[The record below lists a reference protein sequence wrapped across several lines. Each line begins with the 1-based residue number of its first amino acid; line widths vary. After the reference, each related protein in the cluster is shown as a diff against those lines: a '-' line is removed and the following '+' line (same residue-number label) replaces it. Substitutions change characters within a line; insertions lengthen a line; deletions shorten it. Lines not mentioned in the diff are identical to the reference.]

1 MMGLSVSTFSKS
13 INFVALNAWSQESFS
28 VFLQK
33 DANRKRIAGF
43 FSHCVQGDSINT
55 MYSNTRRRRPSNN
68 RGFFKTRS
76 NRGQM
81 HQGYINPERFI
92 NKPMTTEEQTSY
104 VPTHSFADFGLSEA
118 LVKSIAYKGYTAPTP
133 IQDQTIPFLLE
144 GRDVIG
150 QANTGTGKTA
160 AFLIPLIDKML
171 KNRNQKALVVAP
183 TRELALQIQD
193 EFKTFAHNMD
203 LKSILI
209 IGGSNMDRQR
219 KQLKKPFNIVV
230 STVGRLADHI
240 ERRTI
245 NISQFQSIVLDEVDR
260 MVDIGFLK
268 DVQYIISLLPKVRQS
283 LFFSATIG
291 EREQRVLTAFVTNPV
306 KISVVTRPTA
316 ETIEQNIVKVGDP
329 TKKLEQLHDLLNQE
343 GFDKVLIF
351 GNTKWGVEKLAF
363 KLIERGFKAG
373 AIHGGKTQ
381 GHRERMLDMFKR
393 NEIKILLATDVA
405 SRGIDVEDITHVINF
420 DQPPTYEDYVHRIGR
435 TGRANKRG
443 MALTFV

>member
-1 MMGLSVSTFSKS
+1 
-13 INFVALNAWSQESFS
+13 
-28 VFLQK
+28 
-33 DANRKRIAGF
+33 
-43 FSHCVQGDSINT
+43 
-55 MYSNTRRRRPSNN
+55 MYSNTRRRRPASN
-68 RGFFKTRS
+68 RGFFRTKAS
-76 NRGQM
+76 RGQSFSG
-81 HQGYINPERFI
+81 HINPERYI
-92 NKPMTTEEQTSY
+92 NKPTETEGQAVY
-104 VPTHSFADFGLSEA
+104 VPKHQFNEFGLSEQ
-118 LVKSIAYKGYTAPTP
+118 LVKSIAYKGYTTPTP
-133 IQDQTIPFLLE
+133 IQDQTIPYLLE

-150 QANTGTGKTA
+150 MANTGTGKTA
-160 AFLIPLIDKML
+160 AFLIPLIE
-171 KNRNQKALVVAP
+171 NRNEKALVVAP

-193 EFKTFAHNMD
+193 EFKAFAHNMD
-203 LKSILI
+203 LKSVLI

-219 KQLKKPFNIVV
+219 KQLKRPYNIVI

-268 DVQYIISLLPKVRQS
+268 DIQYIISLLPKVRQS

-291 EREQRVLTAFVTNPV
+291 EREQRILNSFVTDPIR
-306 KISVVTRPTA
+306 ISVVTRQTA

-329 TKKLEQLHDLLNQE
+329 ARKVEALHDLLVKE

-351 GNTKWGVEKLAF
+351 GNTKWGVEKLTF

-393 NEIKILLATDVA
+393 NELKILLATDVA
-405 SRGIDVEDITHVINF
+405 SRGIDVEDITHVINY